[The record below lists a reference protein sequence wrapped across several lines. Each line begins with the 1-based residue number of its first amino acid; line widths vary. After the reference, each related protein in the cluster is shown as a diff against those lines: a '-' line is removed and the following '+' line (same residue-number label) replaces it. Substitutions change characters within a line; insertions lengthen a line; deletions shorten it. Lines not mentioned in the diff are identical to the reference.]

1 MISSSKLL
9 LYFPPYIFLFIFFFI
24 FFVNFAPSLPLHASI
39 CQQTIPRRFR
49 PVLSLLFVVSFSNSI
64 LFLVLYF
71 ISEFSWDSVDFFC
84 FFLFVLEGLVYFWF
98 SLFYVGRGLGFPAAH
113 PRLFDHVMKMDWQER
128 VIAAVWCCC
137 LASSYASKE
146 PRRKWATRKS
156 SLEYFLSFSFVFWI
170 QPRHW

>member
-1 MISSSKLL
+1 M
-9 LYFPPYIFLFIFFFI
+9 IFLFQTSFVFSPLFFCLYFLI

-49 PVLSLLFVVSFSNSI
+49 PVLSLFCCFIFKFHFVFVFC
-64 LFLVLYF
+64 FFYF
-71 ISEFSWDSVDFFC
+71 ISEFSWDSVFFC
-84 FFLFVLEGLVYFWF
+84 FFLFVLEGLVFLVL
-98 SLFYVGRGLGFPAAH
+98 SPLVGRGLGFPAAH

-128 VIAAVWCCC
+128 VIAAAVWAA
-137 LASSYASKE
+137 ASPRLASKE

-156 SLEYFLSFSFVFWI
+156 SLEYFLSFSFFFWI